1 MRNNL
6 RILGPS
12 NFKTFEFY
20 TSEIESLD
28 HFGASINR
36 RYKTMAIKT
45 IITQA
50 LRDFRLE
57 ARLPFEEVSFLFPK
71 GSVCPSST
79 PTFLFASRGQSES
92 LQSDKTNRVN
102 CKKLRQPSLQIMR
115 GPNLICSELEIQNRE
130 LSIELKLIKLFLFQ
144 IDRGSCAFSFKRFCK
159 TAYRY

>member
-6 RILGPS
+6 RILRPS
-12 NFKTFEFY
+12 NLK
-20 TSEIESLD
+20 TSEIESLV

-36 RYKTMAIKT
+36 RYKTKAIKT

-50 LRDFRLE
+50 LRDLRLE

-79 PTFLFASRGQSES
+79 PTFLFASRGQSQN
-92 LQSDKTNRVN
+92 LQSDKTNRVYFT
-102 CKKLRQPSLQIMR
+102 KLRQLSASLQIMR
-115 GPNLICSELEIQNRE
+115 SPNSICSELEIQNWE

-144 IDRGSCAFSFKRFCK
+144 IDRGSCAFSFKRFFK